1 MRTMLQIA
9 LAVAPPEADSIAA
22 DVISLVIT
30 AVVSA
35 TVFSALIT
43 GLVQFLINRRNSRI
57 TERKNTVDE
66 HSDLI
71 VRYKEQASEERAQK
85 ESAVSTIKDLLND
98 SREQVIVLKS
108 TVETLTKTITLL
120 ESLSAAQSDVIRQ
133 LTADRDRTQ
142 EALVRAEAR
151 VQAQKAQL
159 VSKQKEIENLLAL
172 SRSKQEAARIV
183 AESFNISDS
192 VVE

>member
-1 MRTMLQIA
+1 MLQTVLTA
-9 LAVAPPEADSIAA
+9 APAAEDTFAA
-22 DVISLVIT
+22 DVVSLVIT

-71 VRYKEQASEERAQK
+71 VRYKEQASEERVQK
-85 ESAVSTIKDLLND
+85 ESAVKTIKELLAD

-108 TVETLTKTITLL
+108 TVDTLTKTIELL
-120 ESLSAAQSDVIRQ
+120 ESLSAAQSDVIKQ
-133 LTADRDRTQ
+133 LTEDRDRTK
-142 EALVRAEAR
+142 EALERAEAR
-151 VQAQKAQL
+151 VLEQRDQL
-159 VSKQKEIENLLAL
+159 RLKQQEITTLLGQTISKQ
-172 SRSKQEAARIV
+172 QAARIL
-183 AESFNISDS
+183 AESFDIPDS